1 MPLHCFPSA
10 QHATKTA
17 VCSVSGHK
25 SLYFLH
31 FSNCRYSSPS
41 RVFYEGTNSESHAPL
56 GGGGTWGRDYVY
68 HPHSHVV
75 GYLCTKTVAFHIWQ
89 YSVRLYTYME
99 CFTINTWHG
108 MKLAIF
114 PGLCAFLS
122 LIPFITQHESQGKKH
137 VP

>member
-56 GGGGTWGRDYVY
+56 WGGRTWGRDYVY
-68 HPHSHVV
+68 HPQSHVV
-75 GYLCTKTVAFHIWQ
+75 GYLCTKNSSIPYMAILCTFIYIYGMFYHQHMAWNEASHISWPLCLPVFNPFH
-89 YSVRLYTYME
+89 YAT
-99 CFTINTWHG
+99 
-108 MKLAIF
+108 
-114 PGLCAFLS
+114 
-122 LIPFITQHESQGKKH
+122 
-137 VP
+137 